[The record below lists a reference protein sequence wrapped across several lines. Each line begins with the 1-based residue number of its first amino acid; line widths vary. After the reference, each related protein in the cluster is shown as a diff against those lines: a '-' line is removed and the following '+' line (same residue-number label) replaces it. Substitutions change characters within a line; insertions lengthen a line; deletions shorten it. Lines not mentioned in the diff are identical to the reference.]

1 MTPATPA
8 HERAMQLH
16 CARVYLREAAAR
28 RARDPHFAAT
38 LRTWAA
44 NARRRAAAIDI
55 SPSQGSL
62 FA

>member
-1 MTPATPA
+1 MTPAPS
-8 HERAMQLH
+8 EQRAIELH

-44 NARRRAAAIDI
+44 NARRRAAVIDI

>member
-1 MTPATPA
+1 MTPAPA
-8 HERAMQLH
+8 EQRAIELH

-28 RARDPHFAAT
+28 RARAPHFAPT

>member
-1 MTPATPA
+1 MTTPA
-8 HERAMQLH
+8 EQRAIELH
-16 CARVYLREAAAR
+16 TALVCEQEAAAR
-28 RARDPHFAAT
+28 ADTRPHFAAT